1 MRYLILSQELFFCEG
16 ALSEDAAPAATAA
29 AATAVVA
36 ATRERER
43 ERERDNIF
51 HICFLKK
58 AIFLP
63 LKVKISKKNYKI
75 SPKIQTILYHIC

>member
-1 MRYLILSQELFFCEG
+1 MKG

-43 ERERDNIF
+43 VLVLVLVYFRAHEDGAGTPTRYNELHLNSSLRNRRPKLSLI
-51 HICFLKK
+51 HI
-58 AIFLP
+58 
-63 LKVKISKKNYKI
+63 
-75 SPKIQTILYHIC
+75 

>member
-1 MRYLILSQELFFCEG
+1 MILNSLYFFVKG

-43 ERERDNIF
+43 ERER
-51 HICFLKK
+51 KEGT
-58 AIFLP
+58 
-63 LKVKISKKNYKI
+63 VG
-75 SPKIQTILYHIC
+75 QV